1 MAAPM
6 AILLQD
12 CVILIQEVYARRDWV
27 VNAKRIVI
35 SYKRMNSTPGVADIY
50 EEIGKRIRDF
60 RGSVGG
66 RGVSQ
71 EDLAHAVGTTANTVS
86 RWETATYKPAI
97 SDLEKLARY
106 FEVPITAFFP
116 EAGPRSRTTALL
128 SVAAGLDDADLDE
141 VRLYALFR
149 RSRRRVKLTK

>member
-1 MAAPM
+1 MAA
-6 AILLQD
+6 AYVILLQEY
-12 CVILIQEVYARRDWV
+12 VILIREVYASWDWV

-106 FEVPITAFFP
+106 FGLPITAFFP

-128 SVAAGLDDADLDE
+128 SATAGLDDADLDE

-149 RSRRRVKLTK
+149 RSRRRVKRTK